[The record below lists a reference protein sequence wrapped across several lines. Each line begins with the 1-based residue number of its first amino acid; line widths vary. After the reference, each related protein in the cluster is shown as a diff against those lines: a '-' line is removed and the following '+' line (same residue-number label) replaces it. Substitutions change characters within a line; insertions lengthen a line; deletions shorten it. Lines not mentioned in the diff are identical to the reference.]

1 MKLRILT
8 ISLVVF
14 TLLTFA
20 IGAQWVGKAPPKN
33 APKQELKAY
42 VSRSST
48 FIGLIIFGIVGS
60 GVASLLEVR
69 RSREEYRR
77 AATEN
82 LEQLVLGVAKAKPQE
97 KVASIPTSEE
107 PI

>member
-8 ISLVVF
+8 VSLVVF

-20 IGAQWVGKAPPKN
+20 IGAQWLGKAPPKN
-33 APKQELKAY
+33 ASKAELRAY

-48 FIGLIIFGIVGS
+48 FIGLIIVGIVGS

-69 RSREEYRR
+69 RSREEYRK
-77 AATEN
+77 AASQN
-82 LEQLVLGVAKAKPQE
+82 LEELVLGVAKAKP
-97 KVASIPTSEE
+97 KDAAGNDGPHEE
-107 PI
+107 HP